1 MSDSQKSMVYI
12 VAIVA
17 IVILVGLVIWFVQ
30 QESNDGLQIEIGTP
44 IPELVAPTSGGVF
57 V

>member
-17 IVILVGLVIWFVQ
+17 VVILVGLVIWFVQ
-30 QESNDGLQIEIGTP
+30 QESNDGLQIEIGTSV
-44 IPELVAPTSGGVF
+44 PELVAPTSGGMF